1 MTFDAEETERVL
13 RIRMARWLGV
23 TPAEWDA
30 MSYID
35 QCDAI
40 EIARADKEI
49 AEYDAHQAN
58 MRARA
63 ANARRNRR
71 H

>member
-1 MTFDAEETERVL
+1 
-13 RIRMARWLGV
+13 MARWLGV

-35 QCDAI
+35 QCDAV
-40 EIARADKEI
+40 EIARAEKEM

-58 MRARA
+58 MRARMRGA
-63 ANARRNRR
+63 RNRR